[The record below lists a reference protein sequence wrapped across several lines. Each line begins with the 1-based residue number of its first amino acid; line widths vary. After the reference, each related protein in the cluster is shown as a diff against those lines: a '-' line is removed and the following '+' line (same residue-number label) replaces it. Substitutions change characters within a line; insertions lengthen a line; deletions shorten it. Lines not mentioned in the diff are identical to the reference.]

1 MPYRALY
8 RQWRPKDFSHVV
20 GQHAVIDTLRNQ
32 VVNDRI
38 AHAYLF
44 CGSRG
49 TGKTSTA
56 KILARAINCEH
67 PKNGDPCGECPN
79 CIRMENDE
87 SLDVIEIDAASNNGV
102 DEMRDLRDT
111 VKYPPQFGRY
121 KVYIID
127 EVHMLSTSAFNA
139 LLKTLE
145 EPPAHIVFILATT
158 EPQKLPETILSRCQR
173 FDFGRLSVSEIQSR
187 LHEAAEGCGANVS
200 NGALMVIARAAEGG
214 MRDALSLL
222 DMCLGYGN
230 DINEQMVRQIL
241 GTCDR
246 SFLFSFAE
254 RMAEADSGALFMMI
268 DQLMRDGKDPAVFLK
283 DISFHIRTLIL
294 AKCCPEEISAI
305 LDLTEEDAGEF
316 RRQAD
321 TFTVTRLMKILD
333 LFMNAENEMR
343 YSSSARLCL
352 ENVCLKCCIRTQE
365 ADPQALNDRIET
377 LEKKIEELTRRLENG
392 EIKITSF
399 AVPRE
404 GTKETAAAERKK
416 TSAPSKPAAPE
427 KTAGSGEFAKAWT
440 EVMNRLASEAPAI
453 WSLLT
458 QGTATMADAGT
469 NTIRWMPGKADG
481 SAFFTSTLNKEEKKG
496 KVLQILKEITGNDYN
511 LTAVD
516 FAENTASAKNSEEEY
531 INSLYSTFGKEPV
544 DIVEQL

>member
-20 GQHAVIDTLRNQ
+20 GQHAVIETLRNQ
-32 VVNDRI
+32 VINDRI

-111 VKYPPQFGRY
+111 VKYPPQFGKY

-173 FDFGRLSVSEIQSR
+173 FDFGRLSVTEIQGR
-187 LHEAAEGCGANVS
+187 LREAAEGSGANVS
-200 NGALMVIARAAEGG
+200 NGALTVIARAAEGG

-222 DMCLGYGN
+222 DMCLGYGDN
-230 DINEQMVRQIL
+230 IDEEMVRGIL

-246 SFLFSFAE
+246 SFLFAFAD
-254 RMAEADSGALFMMI
+254 RLAEENAGELFRMI
-268 DQLMRDGKDPAVFLK
+268 DQLMRGGKDPAVFLK
-283 DISFHIRTLIL
+283 DISFHIRTLLL
-294 AKCCPEEISAI
+294 AKCCPKEINEI
-305 LDLTEEDAGEF
+305 LDLTEEDAAEF
-316 RRQAD
+316 RKQAD
-321 TFTVTRLMKILD
+321 AFTVTRLMKILD
-333 LFMNAENEMR
+333 LYMNAESEMR
-343 YSSSARLCL
+343 FSSSARLCL
-352 ENVCLKCCIRTQE
+352 ENVSLKCCVRTQE
-365 ADPQALNDRIET
+365 ADSQALNDRIDQ
-377 LEKKIEELTRRLENG
+377 LEKKLEALTQRLESG
-392 EIKITSF
+392 EIQIAKSAAVRKGPGEPKAAALKTPAAAAKAAAPGTTSGSGDF
-399 AVPRE
+399 PAVW
-404 GTKETAAAERKK
+404 KET
-416 TSAPSKPAAPE
+416 
-427 KTAGSGEFAKAWT
+427 
-440 EVMNRLASEAPAI
+440 MNRMANEAPAI

-458 QGTATMADAGT
+458 QGNVSLTAEKS
-469 NTIRWMPGKADG
+469 IRWMACKADG
-481 SAFFTSTLNKEEKKG
+481 SAYFTETLNKEEKKG
-496 KVLQILKEITGNDYN
+496 RILQFLKDITGGDYQF
-511 LTAVD
+511 TAVD
-516 FAENTASAKNSEEEY
+516 YSDHNTAEQNSDEEY
-531 INSLYSTFGKEPV
+531 IDNLYKTFGREPV
-544 DIVEQL
+544 DIVDKL

>member
-145 EPPAHIVFILATT
+145 EPPVHIVFILATT

-187 LHEAAEGCGANVS
+187 LHEAAAGSGANVS

-246 SFLFSFAE
+246 SFLFTFAN
-254 RMAEADSGALFMMI
+254 RIAESDSGSLFRMI
-268 DQLMRDGKDPAVFLK
+268 DQLMRDGKDPSVFLK

-316 RRQAD
+316 RQQAD
-321 TFTVTRLMKILD
+321 AFTMTRLMRILD

-343 YSSSARLCL
+343 YSSSARLSL

-365 ADPQALNDRIET
+365 TDPQALNDRIEM
-377 LEKKIEELTRRLENG
+377 LEKKIEDLTHRLENG
-392 EIKITSF
+392 EIK
-399 AVPRE
+399 AVPFTKPRE
-404 GTKETAAAERKK
+404 SEKTAAVPERKK
-416 TSAPSKPAAPE
+416 APAASKPAASV
-427 KTAGSGEFAKAWT
+427 KNAGTEDFSKVWT
-440 EVMNRLASEAPAI
+440 ETMNRLASEAPAV

-458 QGTATMADAGT
+458 QGTATLADAGN

-481 SAFFTSTLNKEEKKG
+481 SAFFTGTLNKEEKKG
-496 KVLQILKEITGNDYN
+496 KVIQVLKEITGTDYN

-516 FAENTASAKNSEEEY
+516 FTENTASAEDSEQEY
-531 INSLYSTFGKEPV
+531 INTLYNTCGKEPV
-544 DIVEQL
+544 DVVDQL